1 MRAKVVRRGGLAFVE
16 TELGQKAVVP
26 WDALC
31 DIILRYGLN
40 VEVEGG
46 EPPKCVSS
54 KKLPV
59 EEVNVEVELPEEPEE
74 DEG

>member
-1 MRAKVVRRGGLAFVE
+1 MRARVIRRGGLAFIE

-26 WDALC
+26 WDTLC
-31 DIILRYGLN
+31 DIIARYGL
-40 VEVEGG
+40 EVDVVGG

-54 KKLPV
+54 KSLPI
-59 EEVNVEVELPEEPEE
+59 EEVNVEVEPSEESNE